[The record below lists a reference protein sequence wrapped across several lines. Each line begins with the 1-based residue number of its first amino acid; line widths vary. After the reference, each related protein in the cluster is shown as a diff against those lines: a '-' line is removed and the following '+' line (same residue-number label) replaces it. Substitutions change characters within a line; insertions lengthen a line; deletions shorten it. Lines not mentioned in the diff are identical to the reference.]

1 MAFTLPTLKLN
12 SYIIELYIKTKT
24 YEQNLHIISFYVFI
38 CITVTYKRDKFFLQV
53 LHEAQDKDGGSN
65 RDNTGSAMG
74 HHLIW
79 LVCKMMTLVAC
90 NINLNIMLKPS
101 LILKVPF
108 LLPTVS
114 LRRSALQVPRIWSF
128 IQLTQPRLGMKR
140 NRPNSCEGAAD
151 SLGKSC
157 KKPSRNPRD
166 GSQVGSHKK
175 AAAAAKVGRSRFFKI
190 QEELKSDR
198 MARERRRTLAEDLI
212 LSLHYMKHDAEVR
225 CFPDHAADHFSLPV
239 NLLEKY
245 LTYSFHPSNTLR
257 REFQQLRE
265 SRPALPTTA
274 ALRPSNASKNRSP
287 HIVAGDQYRCV
298 LRPVTQRNRRGNSV
312 WDILHRAQLEDYINA
327 TVINTEFPRYWPT
340 IGEERVFLGTTT
352 PIVVTRAPPEPVYSS
367 HTAAE
372 EAEGMGKGDSKV
384 GEMDTAGYV
393 NLLKNAWMKENED
406 TRISGKSTGE
416 CKGDEKQQRL
426 HGHTKRPSSKC
437 AAGRREAGE
446 GAEERRGYQ
455 LGQGRKTD
463 GRRVREANEEKYQRR
478 TRRKATT
485 RDEFK
490 EGKGGDQRFQEGET
504 AVEDWEKDSGKV
516 EHYQWKEEKERV
528 IVEQAQGSPH
538 YFLSRLY
545 LWVGG
550 SSCSGRRL
558 IPHFHFP
565 GGLRDPG
572 AVLHLLHAV
581 LYNQSVVTGPVVV
594 HCPDGADLS
603 GVFMALARLVQQ
615 EVNRRREEDEEREE
629 EEDGKKKDKEE
640 EGSKIMNGRSV
651 NVYEAVSHVRRYLP
665 CAVRQLTS
673 YRFLYQCMHTFL
685 TSPPD
690 MFGFWVVRRPLLD
703 ARLTALRP
711 YSTKKLLRRV
721 QKEYPNLLQSRESYK
736 QDTEEGSDLRVTL
749 FQEVI
754 RRVQKEMR
762 GGSREKNSRREE
774 GWTEKGLDVGCE

>member
-1 MAFTLPTLKLN
+1 
-12 SYIIELYIKTKT
+12 
-24 YEQNLHIISFYVFI
+24 
-38 CITVTYKRDKFFLQV
+38 
-53 LHEAQDKDGGSN
+53 
-65 RDNTGSAMG
+65 
-74 HHLIW
+74 
-79 LVCKMMTLVAC
+79 
-90 NINLNIMLKPS
+90 
-101 LILKVPF
+101 
-108 LLPTVS
+108 
-114 LRRSALQVPRIWSF
+114 
-128 IQLTQPRLGMKR
+128 MKR
-140 NRPNSCEGAAD
+140 NRPNSCEGTAD
-151 SLGKSC
+151 SLGNSC

-166 GSQVGSHKK
+166 GSQGGSHKK

-212 LSLHYMKHDAEVR
+212 LSLHYMKHDAEVT

-265 SRPALPTTA
+265 SRPVLPTTA

-298 LRPVTQRNRRGNSV
+298 LRPVTQRTRSGNPV
-312 WDILHRAQLEDYINA
+312 WDILRRAHLEDYINA
-327 TVINTEFPRYWPT
+327 TVINTGYHEFIATPHPKPATVSDFWRMVVQTRASAVVMFQATRADLQLPLTLQHQQQHHASNHCCLSPSHPLPLPPPPLLSPANPPFRRHCHLTILSPFHPITHHSITLFFPITLSPHQLVTLTSALPPQTEFPRYWPT

-352 PIVVTRAPPEPVYSS
+352 PIVVTRAPPEPAYSS

-393 NLLKNAWMKENED
+393 NLLKNAWMKEIED
-406 TRISGKSTGE
+406 TRISGKSAGE

-504 AVEDWEKDSGKV
+504 AVEDWKTKDSGKV
-516 EHYQWKEEKERV
+516 EHYQWKEEKER
-528 IVEQAQGSPH
+528 
-538 YFLSRLY
+538 
-545 LWVGG
+545 GG

-615 EVNRRREEDEEREE
+615 EVNRRRKEDEEREE

-640 EGSKIMNGRSV
+640 EGSRIMNGGSV

-721 QKEYPNLLQSRESYK
+721 QKEYPSLLQSREGYK